1 MVDFGTS
8 DSTVQI
14 SCCNFNYI
22 KRALNGIVRLK
33 MRTVN
38 SRNQSEVQLVIHKT
52 CTPISSFYTLITS
65 ISAHLLTLYD
75 GM

>member
-33 MRTVN
+33 NADSKFEKSV
-38 SRNQSEVQLVIHKT
+38 
-52 CTPISSFYTLITS
+52 
-65 ISAHLLTLYD
+65 
-75 GM
+75 